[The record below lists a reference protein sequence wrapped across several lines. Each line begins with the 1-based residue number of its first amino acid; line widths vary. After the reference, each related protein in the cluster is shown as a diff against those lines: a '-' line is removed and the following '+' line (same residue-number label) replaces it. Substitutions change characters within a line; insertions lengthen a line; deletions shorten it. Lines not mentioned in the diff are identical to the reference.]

1 MEVAVILSTTDNHIQ
16 TGSLQYGVF
25 INDYAWQ
32 CTANFNMQCGDLRS
46 VGNQTIITPSYINTS
61 LIRYMKLK

>member
-25 INDYAWQ
+25 INDCMHGNALQ
-32 CTANFNMQCGDLRS
+32 TSICS
-46 VGNQTIITPSYINTS
+46 VVT
-61 LIRYMKLK
+61 